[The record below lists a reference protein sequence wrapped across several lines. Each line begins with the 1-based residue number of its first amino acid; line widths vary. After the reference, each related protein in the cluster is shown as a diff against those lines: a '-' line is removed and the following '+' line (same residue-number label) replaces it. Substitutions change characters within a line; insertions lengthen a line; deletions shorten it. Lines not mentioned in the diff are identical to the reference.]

1 MAAVGI
7 SRLADLTAS
16 DRLYGVCNDC
26 YRIERLNLLRLSN
39 SLGPQFPISQ
49 VKTKLRCR
57 DCESKDCGIRIVWA
71 GCPV

>member
-7 SRLADLTAS
+7 SQLADLTAS
-16 DRLYGVCNDC
+16 YRLYGVCNTC
-26 YRIERLNLLRLSN
+26 YRMDQLNLLRLSN

-49 VKTKLRCR
+49 VKTKLRCLN
-57 DCESKDCGIRIVWA
+57 CESKDCGIRIVWA